1 MKLTI
6 KVGIAFAILCGLM
19 AIGGGFSYFNMG
31 KIDGAFSFVV
41 KEISVLSDDANA
53 IGQSLLRN
61 NKTANDMVFAKTP
74 AALEQGRQ
82 QFLEQAKA
90 LNQRLEIGRAHV

>member
-19 AIGGGFSYFNMG
+19 AIGGGFSYFNMS

-41 KEISVLSDDANA
+41 
-53 IGQSLLRN
+53 
-61 NKTANDMVFAKTP
+61 
-74 AALEQGRQ
+74 
-82 QFLEQAKA
+82 
-90 LNQRLEIGRAHV
+90 